1 MEVVWIRQFTPYIGN
16 LVYAFAGILAVYLLA
31 TVMGSRDYRARAA
44 SSQPGD
50 SASSWSLLAL
60 SALIPL
66 IAVDPFLPLGDVFNG
81 LRIGSIVFFCAL
93 AGFLTPLLVDSWS
106 SGDPDRAGTA
116 YAVNVAGSIVGPLI
130 AGFWLLPN
138 MGERWAIVV
147 LSAPLFAIAGTI
159 ALRRSSTQ
167 GSQPG
172 TGLKPKLQ
180 FALAIIAGV
189 IILSVTHDFES
200 RFAADKVRRDYAAT
214 VVAIGQGFEREILVN
229 GINMTFLTPD
239 TKYMVHMP
247 LAFRSEPAK
256 NGLVICF
263 GMGTSFRSMLSW
275 GIPTTA
281 VDIIPS
287 VPTLFGY
294 FHADAQ
300 TVESSPLARIVIDDG
315 RRFLD
320 DSKQTYDVIVVDPP
334 PPPQAAGSSLL
345 YSRDF
350 YEVVKKHLGRDG
362 ILQQWYPELAG
373 DAATTASITKALMQ
387 SFPYVRAFRAYDG
400 FGIHYLASMEPI
412 PITSSSV
419 LVSRMPSAAAA
430 DFVKWGP
437 ESNSQRQFDTVVSH
451 ELKLEDLVAEDPRVP
466 AMRDDQPINEYFM
479 LRRWFHYYK

>member
-1 MEVVWIRQFTPYIGN
+1 
-16 LVYAFAGILAVYLLA
+16 
-31 TVMGSRDYRARAA
+31 
-44 SSQPGD
+44 
-50 SASSWSLLAL
+50 
-60 SALIPL
+60 
-66 IAVDPFLPLGDVFNG
+66 
-81 LRIGSIVFFCAL
+81 
-93 AGFLTPLLVDSWS
+93 VDSWS